1 MGLGIQVTSLMN
13 AVLRG
18 AAIELEPYNIS
29 PLEFTALRICLA
41 RGEATMT
48 ELAGIL
54 PVDTSRTSRT
64 VTGLVDKGLLRRH
77 RRRDD
82 RRVVMLRLSDQG
94 VELTST
100 LQELLQAFDAKLTEN
115 INADELSLFASVVE
129 RIAANHAAMQ
139 SSE

>member
-18 AAIELEPYNIS
+18 AVTELEPYNIT

-41 RGEATMT
+41 RRETTMT
-48 ELAGIL
+48 ELAVVL

-64 VTGLVDKGLLRRH
+64 VTGLVDKGLLRRR

-82 RRVVMLRLSDQG
+82 RRVVMLRLSEQG
-94 VELTST
+94 VELTSM

-115 INADELSLFASVVE
+115 VTEDELSVFESVIS
-129 RIAANHAAMQ
+129 RIAANYAAMQ
-139 SSE
+139 ETE